1 MAKRKTP
8 KVENLRPTHIT
19 KEEKEM
25 ATTLTSKITEMH
37 YALGKLESEKH
48 QILHMVANLQ
58 KEVAKLGETFKEK
71 YGSDD
76 VDIVT
81 REIKYNENARNET
94 DS

>member
-8 KVENLRPTHIT
+8 KVENLRPTLIT
-19 KEEKEM
+19 KEAKEM

-58 KEVAKLGETFKEK
+58 KEVAKLGESFKEK

-76 VDIVT
+76 IDIVT
-81 REIKYNENARNET
+81 REIKYNEDGGNET

>member
-1 MAKRKTP
+1 
-8 KVENLRPTHIT
+8 
-19 KEEKEM
+19 M

-58 KEVAKLGETFKEK
+58 KEVAKLGESFKEK

-76 VDIVT
+76 IDIVT
-81 REIKYNENARNET
+81 REIKYNEDGGNET

>member
-1 MAKRKTP
+1 
-8 KVENLRPTHIT
+8 
-19 KEEKEM
+19 M

-58 KEVAKLGETFKEK
+58 KEVAKLGESFKEK
-71 YGSDD
+71 YCSDD
-76 VDIVT
+76 IDIVT
-81 REIKYNENARNET
+81 REIKYNEDGGNET